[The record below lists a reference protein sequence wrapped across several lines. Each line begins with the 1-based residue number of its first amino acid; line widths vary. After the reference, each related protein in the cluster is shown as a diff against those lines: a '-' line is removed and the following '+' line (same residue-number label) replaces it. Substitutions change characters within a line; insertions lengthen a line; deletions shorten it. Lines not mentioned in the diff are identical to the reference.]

1 MLRIM
6 VAGLVA
12 VAVGAV
18 CGLILSPQ
26 ASVEAV
32 HATVTID
39 RTSTGAQLVLVPSS
53 TPAAIERT
61 RSAPLP
67 IPTEVPLP
75 AHEVTSADET
85 PEHASSN
92 RRRDRLTARS
102 APAGVV
108 HYRRGY
114 RSADDDDGDED

>member
-18 CGLILSPQ
+18 GGLILSPP
-26 ASVEAV
+26 ASIEAV

-39 RTSTGAQLVLVPSS
+39 RTSTSAPLVNLPSS
-53 TPAAIERT
+53 PPAAIERA

-67 IPTEVPLP
+67 NATEVSLP
-75 AHEVTSADET
+75 VRAVTSADEM
-85 PEHASSN
+85 PEHASAN
-92 RRRDRLTARS
+92 KRRHRLIARS

-108 HYRRGY
+108 HTPRVY
-114 RSADDDDGDED
+114 RSDDDDGDDD

>member
-26 ASVEAV
+26 ASVEA
-32 HATVTID
+32 ARPTVTID
-39 RTSTGAQLVLVPSS
+39 RTSTGAPLVLVPSS
-53 TPAAIERT
+53 APAAIERT

-67 IPTEVPLP
+67 IPNEVPLP

-92 RRRDRLTARS
+92 RRRHRLTARS

-108 HYRRGY
+108 QRGY